1 MMSNLFL
8 LVLLSMALALSSA
21 YSATAPSRSAASPF
35 GVSSSRTATRMS
47 TITAPP
53 ETDTDKRVRRKGG
66 DGASAGED
74 EQETFDQ
81 FDIRKQGPL
90 EYLEDDPNE
99 MRDMQDPFHILL
111 LAETFLKPKI
121 SVNYVS
127 GALQFVLE
135 MPYEDA
141 VDATVFCKENGIS
154 CLGTWT
160 REQCLSLGKELQNRD
175 LCIRVVPFVPGGQ
188 RGWQANKD
196 ADAGNSADGSNA
208 DSGSGDGEFIDA
220 DYYYE

>member
-1 MMSNLFL
+1 MVRNTWLFL
-8 LVLLSMALALSSA
+8 VVLSTMALSTTA
-21 YSATAPSRSAASPF
+21 YSTTATRSPF
-35 GVSSSRTATRMS
+35 GMTAISGS

-53 ETDTDKRVRRKGG
+53 DTDIDRKVGG
-66 DGASAGED
+66 TEED
-74 EQETFDQ
+74 DVQETFDE
-81 FDIRKQGPL
+81 FEIRKQGPL

-99 MRDMQDPFHILL
+99 IRDMKDPFHILL
-111 LAETFLKPKI
+111 LGETFLKPKI

-154 CLGTWT
+154 CVGTWT
-160 REQCLSLGKELQNRD
+160 REECLALGKELQNRD
-175 LCIRVVPFVPGGQ
+175 LAIRVVPFVPGGQ

-196 ADAGNSADGSNA
+196 ANAGGGEADNSDG
-208 DSGSGDGEFIDA
+208 GGPGGDFIDA
-220 DYYYE
+220 DYSYE